1 MILTSVKIEN
11 QGPAKL
17 TKSSHAGIVSS
28 MGGVGCRLVQNV
40 FGDQYDNEYKNCTY
54 LHPWTNHPTS
64 GNVVE
69 VEFTPAFTA
78 VPTN

>member
-1 MILTSVKIEN
+1 MPECVIY
-11 QGPAKL
+11 
-17 TKSSHAGIVSS
+17 
-28 MGGVGCRLVQNV
+28 GGGGCWNYVIYGGGCRLVQNV